1 LDKYYHEGHFCCV
14 VCKSPFE
21 DQQGFMVH
29 DGKPYCQQDYMTSFG
44 KKCGGCQQ
52 FINGEYIDAM
62 DQHWHKKCFV
72 CTVSFSV

>member
-1 LDKYYHEGHFCCV
+1 
-14 VCKSPFE
+14 
-21 DQQGFMVH
+21 MVH